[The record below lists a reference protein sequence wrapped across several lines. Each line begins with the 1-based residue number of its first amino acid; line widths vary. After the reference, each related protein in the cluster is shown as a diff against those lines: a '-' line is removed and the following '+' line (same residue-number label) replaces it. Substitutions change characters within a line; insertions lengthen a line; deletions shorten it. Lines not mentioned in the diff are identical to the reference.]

1 MKKRINSLKSNLRKK
16 KCLPYLVSDLN
27 NIRYLTGFAGSY
39 AALIVTAG
47 DSFLISDS
55 RYEEY
60 ACSILPKQV
69 KFVLQ
74 SAAFKEIL
82 KELCKELNIENLFVE
97 DNNFP
102 VASFFELKKFLR
114 KVKLIPGGNEV
125 NFIRMIK
132 DDEEIKILTE
142 AAALTDRCFSHLIS
156 MIKPGMTE
164 WDISVE
170 IEYFYRKN
178 GCRKTSFDS
187 IVASGAA
194 SSMPH
199 YEPGMNKKIMPG
211 DILLIDMGCEYQGYN
226 SDLTRTFFINSV
238 DPELE
243 KIYMIV
249 KEAQERAL
257 EAVKPGI
264 STGRLDKAAR
274 DYISEAGYGDNFGHG
289 LGHGYGIEV
298 HELPSVRKNGE
309 IIIKKNMTITIEP
322 GIYIP
327 GKGGVRI
334 EDMVLVTASGGM
346 ALTKSTKDMIVI

>member
-1 MKKRINSLKSNLRKK
+1 MKKRINNLKSNLRKK
-16 KCLPYLVSDLN
+16 KHLPYLVSDLN

-39 AALIVTAG
+39 AAFVVTEG

-60 ACSILPKQV
+60 ASSILPKQV

-74 SAAFKEIL
+74 SSTFKETL
-82 KELCKELNIENLFVE
+82 KEFCKNLNIENLFVE
-97 DNNFP
+97 DNKFP

-114 KVKLIPGGNEV
+114 KVKLLPGGNEV
-125 NFIRMIK
+125 NFIRMVK

-199 YEPGMNKKIMPG
+199 YETNMNKKIMPG
-211 DILLIDMGCEYQGYN
+211 DVLLIDMGCEYQGYN
-226 SDLTRTFFINSV
+226 SDLTRTFFINNV

-249 KEAQERAL
+249 KEAQKRAL
-257 EAVKPGI
+257 EAVKPGVNA
-264 STGRLDKAAR
+264 GRLDKVAR
-274 DYISEAGYGDNFGHG
+274 DYISEAGYGANFGHG
-289 LGHGYGIEV
+289 LGHGYGIEI
-298 HELPSVRKNGE
+298 HELPAIRKNGE
-309 IIIKKNMTITIEP
+309 IVIKKNMTITIEP
-322 GIYIP
+322 GIYLP

-334 EDMVLVTASGGM
+334 EDMVLVTASGGE
-346 ALTKSTKDMIVI
+346 ALTKSTKDLIVL

>member
-1 MKKRINSLKSNLRKK
+1 MKKRISSLKSNLKK
-16 KCLPYLVSDLN
+16 KKSLPYMVSDLN
-27 NIRYLTGFAGSY
+27 NIRYLTGFTGSY
-39 AALIVTAG
+39 AVFLMTEG
-47 DSFLISDS
+47 GSFLISDS

-60 ACSILPKQV
+60 ARSILPKQI
-69 KFVLQ
+69 KFILQ
-74 SAAFKEIL
+74 SGSFKETL
-82 KELCKELNIENLFVE
+82 RDLCKSLNITNLFIE
-97 DNNFP
+97 ENNFP
-102 VASFFELKKFLR
+102 VVSFFELKKFLR

-132 DDEEIKILTE
+132 DDEEIKILAE
-142 AAALTDRCFSHLIS
+142 AAALTDRCFSHLTSI
-156 MIKPGMTE
+156 IKPGITE

-199 YEPGMNKKIMPG
+199 YEPCMNKKIMPG
-211 DILLIDMGCEYQGYN
+211 DIILIDMGCEYQGYN

-243 KIYMIV
+243 KIYMVV
-249 KEAQERAL
+249 KEAQRRAI

-264 STGRLDKAAR
+264 NAGRLDKVAR

-289 LGHGYGIEV
+289 LGHGYGMEV
-298 HELPSVRKNGE
+298 HELPSIRKDGE
-309 IIIKKNMTITIEP
+309 IVLKKNMTITIEP

-327 GKGGVRI
+327 GKGGIRI
-334 EDMVLVTASGGM
+334 EDMVLVTASGGT
-346 ALTKSTKDMIVI
+346 ALTKSTKELIVL